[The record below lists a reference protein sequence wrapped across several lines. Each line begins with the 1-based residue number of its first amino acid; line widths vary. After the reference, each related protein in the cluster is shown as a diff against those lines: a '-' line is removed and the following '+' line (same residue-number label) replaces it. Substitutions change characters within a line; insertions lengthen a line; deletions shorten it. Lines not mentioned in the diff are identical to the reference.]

1 MKWIAKFVTAAQA
14 LLLAQVGAAKPG
26 DAAMPSDVTEAA
38 QWEAAISA
46 GTPDA
51 LQQFISQFPDGERLG
66 EAFELIVL
74 SEIEAAKSGSAGPVT
89 GVQVSEARS
98 ERPEVLEHDF
108 DLGVNKNDGA
118 LDEESGGLTPY

>member
-14 LLLAQVGAAKPG
+14 LLLAQFGAAKPG
-26 DAAMPSDVTEAA
+26 EAAMPSDVTEATK
-38 QWEAAISA
+38 WAAAVSA

-74 SEIEAAKSGSAGPVT
+74 SEIEAAKSASPVAVT
-89 GVQVSEARS
+89 GVQLSEARN

-108 DLGVNKNDGA
+108 DLGVTKSDA
-118 LDEESGGLTPY
+118 LTPY